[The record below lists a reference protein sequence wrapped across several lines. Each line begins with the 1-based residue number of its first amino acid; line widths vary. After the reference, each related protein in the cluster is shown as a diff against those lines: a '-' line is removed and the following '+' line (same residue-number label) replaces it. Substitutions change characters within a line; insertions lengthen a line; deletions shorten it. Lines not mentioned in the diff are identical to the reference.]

1 MEEKAILYTS
11 KAGHARQY
19 AKMLASRLGIPAIEF
34 GTEHLAKDNPVVFIG
49 WIRAGNVVGLDEALS
64 RYQIDAIGVV
74 GLRYQNLQLVDNLQ
88 DRCGGAKVFY
98 LQGGFEPNKLKG
110 LNRLIIKIAAKTMV
124 KNLKRKNP
132 RNADEESMLEM
143 LQKGGSRVT
152 MEALDPMVHAL
163 RDPQD

>member
-1 MEEKAILYTS
+1 M
-11 KAGHARQY
+11 
-19 AKMLASRLGIPAIEF
+19 
-34 GTEHLAKDNPVVFIG
+34 
-49 WIRAGNVVGLDEALS
+49 VGLDEALS

>member
-1 MEEKAILYTS
+1 
-11 KAGHARQY
+11 
-19 AKMLASRLGIPAIEF
+19 
-34 GTEHLAKDNPVVFIG
+34 
-49 WIRAGNVVGLDEALS
+49 
-64 RYQIDAIGVV
+64 
-74 GLRYQNLQLVDNLQ
+74 
-88 DRCGGAKVFY
+88 
-98 LQGGFEPNKLKG
+98 
-110 LNRLIIKIAAKTMV
+110 MV

>member
-1 MEEKAILYTS
+1 M
-11 KAGHARQY
+11 
-19 AKMLASRLGIPAIEF
+19 
-34 GTEHLAKDNPVVFIG
+34 VFIG